1 MVAGDEM
8 ELLQLRYF
16 YESARQESF
25 AKTAEKY
32 MVPASSVSASVK
44 RLEKELRVE
53 LFDRSANQ
61 IRLNEKGHIFAE
73 KIGEILR
80 GLEDVTNT
88 VSETKLKKT
97 EISILIKARRRWIA
111 DLIVTYK
118 KTHPDIHFRVSHDAS
133 ITDFGSFDIIID
145 EQSKRYD
152 GWDRYLISVEE
163 ICVKAAKSSPLAGRE
178 LTFSQLREQSFI
190 VPQIGCNMWRMLQE
204 AGKRAG
210 FTPRVAIESND
221 LQCMLHYVEVGMGL
235 SLGSRR
241 ALLDESE
248 KNITELHITDFNEAQ
263 CVYVYYRRLAVKD
276 RAVKEF
282 CSFLRSQHQI

>member
-1 MVAGDEM
+1 M

-16 YESARQESF
+16 YESAQQESI
-25 AKTAEKY
+25 AKTAQKY

-44 RLEKELRVE
+44 RLEKELGVE
-53 LFDRSANQ
+53 LFERSANQ
-61 IRLNEKGHIFAE
+61 IRLNEKGYVFAE

-80 GLEDVTNT
+80 GLDDATDT
-88 VSETKLKKT
+88 VSAANTKKT

-111 DLIVTYK
+111 DLIVAYK
-118 KTHPDIHFRVSHDAS
+118 KTHPDIHFRVFHDAS
-133 ITDFGSFDIIID
+133 ITDFSSFDIIID
-145 EQSKRYD
+145 ERSDLYG

-163 ICVKAAKSSPLAGRE
+163 ICVKAAKSSPLVGRE

-190 VPQIGCNMWRMLQE
+190 VPQIGCNMWRMLQN

-241 ALLDESE
+241 ALQDESE
-248 KNITELHITDFNEAQ
+248 KHIAALHITDFNEVQ
-263 CVYVYYRRLAVKD
+263 CVYVYYRRHRSADVAL
-276 RAVKEF
+276 KEF
-282 CSFLRSQHQI
+282 CTFLRNQKQI